1 MNRVNGCLY
10 GTHNLWYTDSS
21 VDFWFSQRNKKAK
34 TYILLWCS
42 CFIMACTL
50 SHEPWHPVRYT
61 SHKIYPSI
69 GSKETLL
76 SWSFGSW
83 ISHYKCNQY
92 LSPLMLWV
100 WILLVVSS
108 IRSILYSWLITQALE
123 TGRKKVG
130 FASDWKL
137 ALYIPT
143 T

>member
-83 ISHYKCNQY
+83 ISHYKCNQC
-92 LSPLMLWV
+92 LSTLMLWV
-100 WILLVVSS
+100 WIPLMARCTRYNLIWYICSLVCDRTMVFSE
-108 IRSILYSWLITQALE
+108 YS
-123 TGRKKVG
+123 G
-130 FASDWKL
+130 FSKQ
-137 ALYIPT
+137 
-143 T
+143 